1 MIPEKIVKTSLI
13 FLFIV
18 FIVIYISYS
27 NGYYEYELHK
37 RVELTNEQIEQFES
51 DIKNNENID
60 INDYTGNVV
69 EDYSNTFSKISSSFS
84 NFTSK
89 YIKEGIEGVFKIIS
103 NLIA

>member
-1 MIPEKIVKTSLI
+1 MIPEKIVKTSLL
-13 FLFIV
+13 FLFII
-18 FIVIYISYS
+18 FIVVYISYS

-37 RVELTNEQIEQFES
+37 RVELTNEQIEQFEN
-51 DIKNNENID
+51 DIKNNEKID

-69 EDYSNTFSKISSSFS
+69 EDYSNTFSKISASFS
-84 NFTSK
+84 DFTSK